1 MSSAKARPSSAQS
14 RTAWG
19 DYGNA
24 RPDNQFDFGQ
34 DGIRD
39 DADLS
44 PTAMEDDSVYMSA
57 DKNKGKTGPV
67 ATTSSNKQSKSCFGK
82 VGGAIRCKPF
92 IRLYTLFFSQKFKAY
107 IIDYHQYFMAIID
120 LQRYLFT

>member
-19 DYGNA
+19 DYGHA

-39 DADLS
+39 EADLT
-44 PTAMEDDSVYMSA
+44 PTALEDDPVYMGG
-57 DKNKGKTGPV
+57 DKNKGKSGPV
-67 ATTSSNKQSKSCFGK
+67 AITSGKQSKSCFGK
-82 VGGAIRCKPF
+82 VGSAIRCKLKF
-92 IRLYTLFFSQKFKAY
+92 FFTCHTLYNLS
-107 IIDYHQYFMAIID
+107 
-120 LQRYLFT
+120 

>member
-19 DYGNA
+19 DYGHA

-39 DADLS
+39 EADLT
-44 PTAMEDDSVYMSA
+44 PTALEDDPVYMGG
-57 DKNKGKTGPV
+57 DKNKGKSGPV
-67 ATTSSNKQSKSCFGK
+67 AITSGKQSKSCFGK
-82 VGGAIRCKPF
+82 VGSAIRCKLKF
-92 IRLYTLFFSQKFKAY
+92 FLHVTLFITYPDK
-107 IIDYHQYFMAIID
+107 
-120 LQRYLFT
+120 